1 MAAAAA
7 ADAKDRRSR
16 QNSLHEDIGKMMKGI
31 AAFDDIVSG
40 ATATSNKF
48 FAPIS
53 PAATSNTPQS
63 FLELFHRTA
72 LKGQLEP
79 PQQPVG
85 QRPLDGTP
93 QPFDRHAM
101 HLNSMMADEQQQGKQ
116 QQLHHEQQQQL
127 QNRSLQQLLGVTGS
141 GGGGGGGAGP
151 PSGTPPGATERGPV
165 GPLMPNLGAMPSP
178 ASLGQV
184 HSVEELEARFRQS
197 DLNGGEG
204 GAPSGGRTPGPPN
217 DPFAEQQPMAIGG
230 GGGGS
235 IPRLIMPGN
244 DPAIGAIHPPV
255 VAAPPAGGAPPTTPD
270 GGAVRQQELLAFK
283 KLLNQMSENQMNGGG
298 GGPPP
303 HQPGPP
309 VQQHHG
315 HPAHA
320 AHMAAV
326 AAQHQGGQ
334 GPPPHQGAAMSALPA
349 MLQMMHMAPM
359 PHPGRSIL
367 SNTRLHPFLHQS
379 RVESRSQN
387 SKSVLKTA
395 PFERLKYSPHT
406 PANLHSQEANI
417 PTI

>member
-1 MAAAAA
+1 
-7 ADAKDRRSR
+7 
-16 QNSLHEDIGKMMKGI
+16 
-31 AAFDDIVSG
+31 
-40 ATATSNKF
+40 
-48 FAPIS
+48 
-53 PAATSNTPQS
+53 
-63 FLELFHRTA
+63 
-72 LKGQLEP
+72 
-79 PQQPVG
+79 
-85 QRPLDGTP
+85 
-93 QPFDRHAM
+93 
-101 HLNSMMADEQQQGKQ
+101 
-116 QQLHHEQQQQL
+116 
-127 QNRSLQQLLGVTGS
+127 
-141 GGGGGGGAGP
+141 
-151 PSGTPPGATERGPV
+151 
-165 GPLMPNLGAMPSP
+165 MPNLGAMPSP

-217 DPFAEQQPMAIGG
+217 DPFADQQPMAIGG
-230 GGGGS
+230 GAAGGGGS

-255 VAAPPAGGAPPTTPD
+255 VTAPPAGGAPPTTPD

-359 PHPGRSIL
+359 PHPGTDQRHATELLKRPETQTLMMAVARGEVSQHSLWQQLTNPATAQSHREIISAVL
-367 SNTRLHPFLHQS
+367 GACNGGS
-379 RVESRSQN
+379 RVVSPSLLLNPN
-387 SKSVLKTA
+387 SIQPPMPMPIPPPAA
-395 PFERLKYSPHT
+395 PAGAG
-406 PANLHSQEANI
+406 ANLLFHPKQQVRLSPLPNGMPQRIPSPRELHRHSRPVSSQRIRPKWDRQQQQQQQQCPAA
-417 PTI
+417 PA